1 VAYHPR
7 VIGIDPG
14 TVSIDV
20 CGLAGDAV
28 FLDRSMPT
36 GEALADP
43 AAFLAM
49 LDGAGPVDCIV
60 GPSGYGMPV
69 TRGSEVTEDALRLAF
84 LAAPG
89 EAGGIGGLTALARAL
104 AGSSQPVV
112 FIPGVVH
119 LATVPAYR
127 KVNRVDLGTAD
138 KVCAAAL
145 AIVEQQTRRGW
156 TFDEVSFILL
166 ELGGAFT
173 AGLAV
178 AGGRIVDGVG
188 GSAGPIGFRA
198 AGAWD
203 GEVAFLADHVT
214 KSMLFGGGV
223 TAVWGEEPAA
233 DSQAW
238 EAFVEGA
245 AKLAAW
251 LMVSVPAPA
260 EIVLSGRVAWLE
272 PVYAACV
279 ARLGALAPVVR
290 LADKKAAMGAALIAD
305 GLAGGGRRELVEWLG
320 IMSASGTVVDHLA
333 VITPTAA
340 RARLG
345 IGPGGAA

>member
-36 GEALADP
+36 GDALADP

-69 TRGSEVTEDALRLAF
+69 TRGSQVTEDALRLAF

-119 LATVPAYR
+119 LTTVPAYR

-145 AIVEQQTRRGW
+145 AIVEQQARRGW
-156 TFDEVSFILL
+156 AFDEVSFILL

-188 GSAGPIGFRA
+188 GSVGPIGFRA

-223 TAVWGEEPAA
+223 SAVWGDEPAA

-238 EAFVEGA
+238 EAFVEGVV
-245 AKLAAW
+245 KLAAW

-279 ARLGALAPVVR
+279 ARLGVLAPVVR

-320 IMSASGTVVDHLA
+320 ITSASGTAVDHLA
-333 VITPTAA
+333 VITPAAA